1 MTKVQISPFLLDYR
15 ESMAELMNQVC
26 EETAVL
32 RAGREN
38 IKELCPPRKDVPELW
53 VPGLLMHPRIE
64 LLWPDIHLK
73 DGHLDGCIQISTSEV
88 YGIINVYVVLEDD
101 QGHRLE
107 SDYALDAEVVDN
119 HWGYFPSAPV
129 PPGTTVI
136 VRAMAMDSLGGI
148 GILTKRITV

>member
-1 MTKVQISPFLLDYR
+1 MSPFLLDYR
-15 ESMAELMNQVC
+15 ESMAELVNQVC

-32 RAGREN
+32 RAGCEN
-38 IKELCPPRKDVPELW
+38 IKELCPPRKDVPQLW

-73 DGHLDGCIQISTSEV
+73 DGRLDGCIQISTSEV
-88 YGIINVYVVLEDD
+88 YGVIHVYVVLEDD
-101 QGHRLE
+101 QGNRIE

-119 HWGYFPSAPV
+119 YWGYFPSAPV
-129 PPGTTVI
+129 PCGTTVI

-148 GILTKRITV
+148 GMQMKRITV